1 MRANSRAEY
10 LFIRASCEAVA
21 PERYPAPEYRTLAAG
36 VRSLTEYA
44 ESRSDYEAATTAYR
58 QGMAAAYGDMARKLD
73 TAWSGREFIAE
84 EDANVTRREDE
95 VKAED

>member
-21 PERYPAPEYRTLAAG
+21 PERYPAPEYRTLSTG

-44 ESRSDYEAATTAYR
+44 ESRSDYEAAKTAYR

-73 TAWSGREFIAE
+73 AAWSGRDYMTKEGADGTRNE
-84 EDANVTRREDE
+84 TED
-95 VKAED
+95 

>member
-21 PERYPAPEYRTLAAG
+21 PERYPAPEYRTLSAG

-44 ESRSDYEAATTAYR
+44 ESRSDYEAAKTAYR

-73 TAWSGREFIAE
+73 AAWSGREYKTE
-84 EDANVTRREDE
+84 EDTNATRED
-95 VKAED
+95 